1 MWSRVPLGLVYIRFW
16 KLICLL
22 NSLSVYRTGFTR
34 NVVLF
39 KNNALSKGK
48 MCFRVPLTGPVY
60 FRFWKLICLLN
71 SLSVYRTGF
80 TGNVV
85 GSAVESVEQVVLAY
99 EVAALISL

>member
-1 MWSRVPLGLVYIRFW
+1 
-16 KLICLL
+16 
-22 NSLSVYRTGFTR
+22 
-34 NVVLF
+34 
-39 KNNALSKGK
+39 
-48 MCFRVPLTGPVY
+48 MCFRVPLTGPIY

-85 GSAVESVEQVVLAY
+85 GSAVEPVEQVVLAY